1 MGRKK
6 VQLSRTKESQRLIFS
21 TEKYK
26 SGLNVLREVELI
38 ENSLSRFESV
48 ENWFKQGK
56 ISISNI
62 VEFCRQLDEIMKNY
76 HHGESLLMNDLL
88 EVYELKGIINTD
100 TLTKLI

>member
-1 MGRKK
+1 VPAKIPIVLNIIYGIN
-6 VQLSRTKESQRLIFS
+6 SNDTKRL
-21 TEKYK
+21 K
-26 SGLNVLREVELI
+26 SNRDVE
-38 ENSLSRFESV
+38 F
-48 ENWFKQGK
+48 
-56 ISISNI
+56 SNI